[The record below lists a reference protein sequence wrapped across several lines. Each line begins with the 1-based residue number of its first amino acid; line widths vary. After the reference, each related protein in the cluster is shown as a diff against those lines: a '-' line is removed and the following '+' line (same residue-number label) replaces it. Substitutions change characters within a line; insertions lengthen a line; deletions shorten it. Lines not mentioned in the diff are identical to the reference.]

1 MGDTHGGDPERLL
14 QRLDLVAHLLAD
26 PGVEIGQRLVEQ
38 QDLRID
44 GQRAALGPGGRARSC
59 RAAPA
64 TSGSHGGNE
73 NR

>member
-1 MGDTHGGDPERLL
+1 MGDMHGGDAERLL

-44 GQRAALGPGGRARSC
+44 GKRSAERDALALTAGERRHLALAEPVQ
-59 RAAPA
+59 P
-64 TSGSHGGNE
+64 
-73 NR
+73 